1 MNHLMGAGLESAIIP
16 SDETKATTPS
26 AKAIEKG
33 ERINR
38 KAYTFIYA
46 RLHDNVLIE
55 LSPEVSNPAKP
66 NAMALWQELG
76 EKYGGGA
83 MHELVSTIDV
93 VLSTR
98 VAEGEDP
105 RDKLNDMRSA
115 FLKLNANG
123 IPLDDKFFAL
133 IILKALPE
141 TYAATIQVLFA
152 QPDLSSTKV
161 ITSACNYWNMR
172 TKTKEDESTVAFT
185 ARKNLNK
192 STNRNTG
199 FVNSNPPGTFH
210 CIYHPGANSHNTV
223 DCRKAKQLAQSNGR
237 NSQSSNG
244 ATANVATIE
253 DVMSY
258 ATAYIVGQGESG
270 RKTEFHLDSGAS
282 GHLTCDK
289 ELLVNPVPYRSA
301 VTIGDGSQL
310 YSTHK
315 GAIRVTDSIKVDNA
329 LYVPGLACNLLS
341 VRELLSGPFKVRFD
355 KDQAVILNETC
366 QSVLGTAPFERQN
379 GTYTLRASPSVPSAM
394 LATSTDYVLNWHN
407 RLGHLHF
414 GEVVKL
420 GKAGWLDKD
429 WESKYTFAN
438 VNSDEYICEPCIL
451 GKGARQ
457 ASHRTDERRKGHV
470 HTDLWGPARTPTING
485 ARYMLT
491 CYDDYSRRTQ
501 VFFLKKKSDA
511 LAAFADYIKLVENH
525 CQTTIK
531 TVRSDNG
538 GEFTSAR
545 FAALLARN
553 GIEPMPIPADAHAQN
568 GRVERQHLTIFNTVR
583 TLLIHSGLPDRF
595 WGEAASYAVH
605 LRNHLPLSN
614 SSATPMSL
622 WTGKPSRPLLSF
634 QPFGSTVYVR
644 DHTQT
649 NKLKPRYLKAT
660 LLGWRPLSAS
670 SVKFWHSETN
680 FFGYSRDVVHGLPV
694 KSNNETLNLNQSVIP
709 AQESAGEIAPSLE
722 NQVRNDSTIANNSE
736 DHPEHSPVQSPR
748 YQQSELEEDDV
759 DAQLSGS
766 PEERTPEPAL
776 PPASTKSVKPFTKA
790 KPKDRKG
797 VSYEIVA
804 VDEDHD
810 PHNELTQLVPT
821 SFINEDGRRVLTRN
835 RKGLKATTNE
845 SNEVYEEVETTVTRV
860 ALLARADTQVPQTY
874 LQARKSGEWPEW
886 QIAIIEELRKMD
898 KYDVWEVVTRTK
910 DMRILRA
917 KWVFTRKIDGST
929 GLPSTFKA
937 RWVAKGFHQIEG
949 VDFNEIFS
957 SVAHKDSIRVF
968 LALVNYLDLE
978 CDQVDIVAAF
988 LNGELKEVIFMEPP
1002 EGSDIPAGS
1011 VLRLKKSLYGLK
1023 QSPRCFNV
1031 ALDEYLKSEGFVP
1044 SQADPCLYTFNNG
1057 NDFMML
1063 AVHVDD
1069 QLIASNNRSILDAFK
1084 KRLNQRFECKDQGPV
1099 SYFLG
1104 FNVVRDRETRKLS
1117 ISQEHYLEGL
1127 LRKFDM
1133 DKSHGS
1139 RIALPTTFKP
1149 VPATDAEFE
1158 EARHLDYPQIV
1169 GSVMYA
1175 ATISRPDLAYPA
1187 GVLARF
1193 IGKWSLSHYKAAK
1206 HLLRYIRGTTD
1217 LCLTFDAEAG
1227 KRIILG
1233 YADADWGGCL
1243 DTRRSTTGYL
1253 FKTFGGLVAWKSRRQ
1268 PTVALSTAEAE
1279 IMASVD
1285 AAKQAVWLK
1294 RLLSDLNI
1302 SLDGPVE
1309 IFNDNMGAI
1318 QLSQHPGSHDR
1329 TKHIDMRHL
1338 WLRERV
1344 ADETVK
1350 MQYIPT
1356 NDNVA
1361 DTLTK
1366 SLPIVKSEPFA
1377 VALGLRRVPLQ

>member
-1 MNHLMGAGLESAIIP
+1 
-16 SDETKATTPS
+16 
-26 AKAIEKG
+26 
-33 ERINR
+33 
-38 KAYTFIYA
+38 
-46 RLHDNVLIE
+46 
-55 LSPEVSNPAKP
+55 
-66 NAMALWQELG
+66 
-76 EKYGGGA
+76 
-83 MHELVSTIDV
+83 
-93 VLSTR
+93 
-98 VAEGEDP
+98 
-105 RDKLNDMRSA
+105 
-115 FLKLNANG
+115 
-123 IPLDDKFFAL
+123 
-133 IILKALPE
+133 
-141 TYAATIQVLFA
+141 
-152 QPDLSSTKV
+152 
-161 ITSACNYWNMR
+161 
-172 TKTKEDESTVAFT
+172 
-185 ARKNLNK
+185 
-192 STNRNTG
+192 
-199 FVNSNPPGTFH
+199 
-210 CIYHPGANSHNTV
+210 
-223 DCRKAKQLAQSNGR
+223 
-237 NSQSSNG
+237 
-244 ATANVATIE
+244 
-253 DVMSY
+253 VMSY
-258 ATAYIVGQGESG
+258 ATAYITLQNQQS
-270 RKTEFHLDSGAS
+270 KDTEFHLDSGAS
-282 GHLTCDK
+282 GHFTCKK
-289 ELLVNPVPYRSA
+289 ELLLNAVPYRSA
-301 VTIGDGSQL
+301 VTIGDGSKL

-315 GAIRVTDSIKVDNA
+315 GSMNVTKLIKVDNA

-341 VRELLSGPFKVRFD
+341 VRALLSDNMNVRFN
-355 KDQAVILNETC
+355 KDEAVIVDGVD
-366 QSVLGTAPFERQN
+366 QSVLGTATFERQN
-379 GTYTLRASPSVPSAM
+379 GTYTLRASPSFPSAM

-414 GEVVKL
+414 GEVVRL

-429 WESKYTFAN
+429 WESKCQLSKEA
-438 VNSDEYICEPCIL
+438 SDEHLCEPCIL

-457 ASHRTDERRKGHV
+457 ASPRNNDRSKSPNALV
-470 HTDLWGPARTPTING
+470 HADLWGPARTPTING
-485 ARYMLT
+485 ARYLLT
-491 CYDDYSRRTQ
+491 CHDDYSHRTQ
-501 VFFLKKKSDA
+501 IFFLKKKSDT
-511 LAAFADYIKLVENH
+511 LSAFADYIKLVENH
-525 CQTTIK
+525 CQTKIK
-531 TVRSDNG
+531 TIRSDNG
-538 GEFTSAR
+538 GEFTSKR
-545 FAALLARN
+545 FASLLAQN

-583 TLLIHSGLPDRF
+583 TLLIHSGLPERF

-605 LRNHLPLSN
+605 VRNHLPLSN
-614 SSATPMSL
+614 SSESPMAL
-622 WTGKPSRPLLSF
+622 WTGKASRPLTSF
-634 QPFGSTVYVR
+634 QPFGSTVYAR

-660 LLGWRPLSAS
+660 LLGWRPLSDS
-670 SVKFWHSETN
+670 SVKFWHKETN
-680 FFGYSRDVVHGLPV
+680 FFGYSRDVVHGLPA
-694 KSNNETLNLNQSVIP
+694 KSNALETGPGQL
-709 AQESAGEIAPSLE
+709 IAPVETSNGPKTPTADFHSRHDTVDGTE
-722 NQVRNDSTIANNSE
+722 SGGNSE
-736 DHPEHSPVQSPR
+736 NDPEQTPNSR
-748 YQQSELEEDDV
+748 LNEMEEDV
-759 DAQLSGS
+759 VETQLSENSDTHPGQS
-766 PEERTPEPAL
+766 NL
-776 PPASTKSVKPFTKA
+776 PSISTNSVGMPKKPR
-790 KPKDRKG
+790 PKDGKG
-797 VSYEIVA
+797 YTYVTVP
-804 VDEDHD
+804 VDGDKD
-810 PHNELTQLVPT
+810 PHDELTQHVPT
-821 SFINEDGRRVLTRN
+821 SFINEDGRRILTRH

-845 SNEVYEEVETTVTRV
+845 SNDDSDEIEITVTRV
-860 ALLARADTQVPQTY
+860 ALLARADTQTPQTY
-874 LQARKSGEWPEW
+874 LQARRSGEWPEW

-988 LNGELKEVIFMEPP
+988 LNGDLKETIFMEPP
-1002 EGSDIPAGS
+1002 EGSDIPSGS

-1031 ALDEYLKSEGFVP
+1031 ALDEYLKSEGFKP
-1044 SQADPCLYTFNNG
+1044 SQADPCLYTFSND

-1069 QLIASNNRSILDAFK
+1069 QLIASNNRSTLNAFK

-1104 FNVVRDRETRKLS
+1104 FNVVRDRAARKLS

-1133 DKSHGS
+1133 EKSHGS
-1139 RIALPTTFKP
+1139 RIALPSTFNP
-1149 VPATDAEFE
+1149 IPATDDEFA
-1158 EARHLDYPQIV
+1158 EARHLEYPQIV

-1193 IGKWSLSHYKAAK
+1193 IGKWSMSHYKAAK

-1227 KRIILG
+1227 KRLILG

-1294 RLLSDLNI
+1294 LLLSDLNI
-1302 SLDGPVE
+1302 PVDGPIE

-1318 QLSQHPGSHDR
+1318 QLSHHPGSHDR

-1350 MQYIPT
+1350 MQYVST

-1366 SLPIVKSEPFA
+1366 PLPIVKSEPFTE
-1377 VALGLRRVPLQ
+1377 ALGLRRVPLQ